1 MKTVTVVVTAND
13 PNQSSQPTKAVS
25 EGPGVVVVTV
35 TATDPAAT
43 TASDGGVV
51 VVYVTETASTTDQSG
66 HPTNVMVTITEQV
79 HVSIVA
85 GVTLTAYSTA
95 DDRGSLQ
102 SVGAA
107 FPINDVSYGIV
118 MAFSMGMFSVLVTAL
133 HLLWQ

>member
-1 MKTVTVVVTAND
+1 MIVTAND
-13 PNQSSQPTKAVS
+13 PNQSTQPTETES

-35 TATDPAAT
+35 TATDPGAT

-66 HPTNVMVTITEQV
+66 RPTNVIETITEHV
-79 HVSIVA
+79 RVSIVA

-95 DDRGSLQ
+95 GNGGSLQ
-102 SVGAA
+102 SIGAA
-107 FPINDVSYGIV
+107 SPIKDYNHGIFIAFG
-118 MAFSMGMFSVLVTAL
+118 MGIFSMLVTAL